1 MKMQRS
7 TFERFVVFEREKI
20 FTTGSCVDSTRHLI
34 SNKSEIPLM
43 KGRETTKFRWKNVY
57 YKREESYYYESLLLR
72 RNFDHRSWT
81 ENPRTD
87 EKNSDWNFDISDEA
101 SSRAPKTI
109 TSHDLV
115 ARYG

>member
-1 MKMQRS
+1 
-7 TFERFVVFEREKI
+7 
-20 FTTGSCVDSTRHLI
+20 
-34 SNKSEIPLM
+34 M
-43 KGRETTKFRWKNVY
+43 KGRETRKFRWKNVY
-57 YKREESYYYESLLLR
+57 YKRGESYYYESLLLR

-81 ENPRTD
+81 ENPRTG